1 MKFFPTLLVYI
12 QRRYTSRR
20 NFSLLLR
27 SLIIFVAL
35 VVAYN
40 VLFHVFMA
48 QEGREFSAVTRF

>member
-12 QRRYTSRR
+12 QRCYTSRR

-35 VVAYN
+35 VVAYS
-40 VLFHVFMA
+40 VLFYVFMA